1 MPLWGLK
8 LEWLTIVLQIL
19 MEPILPIN
27 HMTDHVTD
35 HMLFHMHT
43 VTESSM
49 PPTVATSGHEDVPC

>member
-8 LEWLTIVLQIL
+8 LEWLVNVLQIL
-19 MEPILPIN
+19 IEPILIN
-27 HMTDHVTD
+27 HMTD

-43 VTESSM
+43 VTEISM

>member
-8 LEWLTIVLQIL
+8 LECLTITLQIL
-19 MEPILPIN
+19 MEPILIN

-43 VTESSM
+43 VMEISM
-49 PPTVATSGHEDVPC
+49 PPTVAASGHEDVPC

>member
-8 LEWLTIVLQIL
+8 LECLTITLQIL
-19 MEPILPIN
+19 MEPILIN

-35 HMLFHMHT
+35 HMHT